1 MAEEPTNT
9 TETQAKE
16 QTKEQPE
23 KEAQKTFTR
32 EELGQIVSAQ
42 IAKERKRW
50 EEEHQSDIEKAKED
64 GKAEASM
71 TAKQLAEKQAEDQ
84 ANKLNQREDALNKRQ
99 QELDRRDH
107 IAHTKDLLTEQDLP
121 TDSAEML
128 LGETEDDTKANI
140 QRFKELVNQGVRNE
154 LHKSS
159 AEKSPQLGSP
169 ANNNSAPKKDMAE
182 MTYDEMKAYLESH
195 N

>member
-50 EEEHQSDIEKAKED
+50 EEEHQ
-64 GKAEASM
+64 
-71 TAKQLAEKQAEDQ
+71 
-84 ANKLNQREDALNKRQ
+84 
-99 QELDRRDH
+99 
-107 IAHTKDLLTEQDLP
+107 
-121 TDSAEML
+121 
-128 LGETEDDTKANI
+128 
-140 QRFKELVNQGVRNE
+140 
-154 LHKSS
+154 
-159 AEKSPQLGSP
+159 
-169 ANNNSAPKKDMAE
+169 
-182 MTYDEMKAYLESH
+182 
-195 N
+195 